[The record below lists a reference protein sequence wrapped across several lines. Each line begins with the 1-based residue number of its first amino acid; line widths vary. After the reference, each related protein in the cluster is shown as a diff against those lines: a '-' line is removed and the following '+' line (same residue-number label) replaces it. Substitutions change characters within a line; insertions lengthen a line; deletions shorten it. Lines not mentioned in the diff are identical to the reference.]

1 MNRRNTTQQL
11 PLAVAQLLI
20 KHIPPF
26 RTMCNSDAMAI
37 TPVLHTHRHPPHPSK
52 PTRSCPHSWT
62 CPQMRF
68 PCVHGPLAPVGH
80 GAHWRSSASGTLLG
94 GSSHV
99 CSQSHRQAPRWW
111 GQEIVLG
118 HGRAEVE
125 GRLKDCT
132 LIVRSRC
139 RRTDQVVARST
150 GQEPAWYWHQD
161 TQGDFMCE
169 CGWQEVVLIIQPA
182 RAFCIVGVVEDYSG
196 ALDPSRRFGPIQR
209 SWATQRGLGWTGGVH
224 VGRGG

>member
-1 MNRRNTTQQL
+1 MKKNGHTMGNSSGDLMSPLEICGFSRWRDPHIGAGLNRRNTTQQL

-20 KHIPPF
+20 KRIPPF

-99 CSQSHRQAPRWW
+99 CSQSHRWAPRWW

-118 HGRAEVE
+118 RGRAEVE
-125 GRLKDCT
+125 G
-132 LIVRSRC
+132 
-139 RRTDQVVARST
+139 
-150 GQEPAWYWHQD
+150 
-161 TQGDFMCE
+161 
-169 CGWQEVVLIIQPA
+169 
-182 RAFCIVGVVEDYSG
+182 
-196 ALDPSRRFGPIQR
+196 
-209 SWATQRGLGWTGGVH
+209 
-224 VGRGG
+224 